1 MEAEKIETGE
11 MKEEKMEP
19 KEMEEAE
26 CKTCKTMDQE
36 ARKAWTTGVT
46 KNHALLS
53 MGIGFIPIPVVD
65 FVALTGV
72 QLRLLNKLSKFYGVT
87 FSKEKGKKIIASLI
101 GGYLPVSLGRPFYSL
116 IKAVPVIG
124 QTAGVLAMPAIAGA
138 TTYALG
144 KVFVRHFE
152 SGGTLL
158 DFDPPKMK
166 KYFQEHLKEG
176 KEVVGNVTKNVAAAV
191 AG

>member
-1 MEAEKIETGE
+1 METEKMETGE
-11 MKEEKMEP
+11 MKEEKTEQ
-19 KEMEEAE
+19 KGMEEAE
-26 CKTCKTMDQE
+26 QKTCKTMDEE
-36 ARKAWTTGVT
+36 ARKTWTTNVS

-53 MGIGFIPIPVVD
+53 MGIGLVPIPLVD

-72 QLRLLNKLSKFYGVT
+72 QLRLLNKLSKFYGVP

-101 GGYLPVSLGRPFYSL
+101 GGYLPVSMARPFSSL
-116 IKAVPVIG
+116 IKAVPIVG
-124 QTAGVLAMPAIAGA
+124 QTAGILAMPAIAGA

-144 KVFVRHFE
+144 KVFVQHFE

-158 DFDPPKMK
+158 DFDPAKMK

-176 KEVVGNVTKNVAAAV
+176 KEVVGSVTKNIAASV
-191 AG
+191 TG